1 MVKGTGLMTI
11 NQARFMGIDP
21 STQRGA
27 ITYVSIDNHLHP
39 VKMGTG
45 DLEKVLQTIAEQQ
58 PRIVG
63 ISAPPKLNQ
72 GIVADP
78 DRRTDWGIPA
88 KRGRPMDCRV
98 AEYEILQKGV
108 EIYRTPSRE
117 AKAKGWM
124 RTGFEI
130 YDGLKGMGFG
140 PYKEGSEGQQW
151 IEAPPETCFWLW
163 LEGNVM
169 AADSL
174 EGRIQRQL
182 SLYAL
187 GMDIPDPMN
196 FFEEITRYRL
206 LKGILVEKGL
216 YSSTELNAIASAYMA
231 WAVVQRPREVTFVG
245 DEGEGQILVP
255 NQIDLGLNIIDQHS
269 Q

>member
-1 MVKGTGLMTI
+1 
-11 NQARFMGIDP
+11 MGIDP
-21 STQRGA
+21 SMQRET
-27 ITYVSIDNHLHP
+27 ITYVSIDKHLHP
-39 VKMGTG
+39 IMIGTG
-45 DLEKVLQTIAEQQ
+45 NLEEVLHSVADQR

-63 ISAPPKLNQ
+63 VGAPPNINHR
-72 GIVADP
+72 IVADP
-78 DRRTDWGIPA
+78 KRRADWGIPT

-98 AEYEILQKGV
+98 AEYEILQRGV
-108 EIYRTPSRE
+108 EIYRTPSHE
-117 AKAKGWM
+117 AKTQEWM

-130 YDGLKGMGFG
+130 YNDLRGMGFG
-140 PYKEGSEGQQW
+140 PYKEKYEGQQW

-182 SLYAL
+182 FLYSL

-216 YSSTELNAIASAYMA
+216 FSPTKLNAIASAYMA

-245 DEGEGQILVP
+245 DEVEGQIAVP
-255 NQIDLGLNIIDQHS
+255 NQIDMGTNNIERHS